1 MRHYIIHNSKEKERR
16 EKLEKQLDEFN
27 ITDVEWVTSFPV
39 EELGNLS
46 TLESYKPLSQ
56 MSCDMKHMD
65 ALNRMVKEGLEEA
78 IIFENDVIF
87 SDLYDET
94 KIPKVPYVKLGRG
107 PPDIQLKFSQ
117 EPTVFDNNGGN
128 EAYYVNLR
136 FASTF
141 KPSMKWT
148 MDIEQQAFLFM
159 KGIPLTCVPM
169 CYQEYIST
177 HTVSTPPINWMEFII
192 NFPSY
197 EKYSF
202 DELIFKIRSEVNG
215 STTRT

>member
-1 MRHYIIHNSKEKERR
+1 MRHYIIHNSKEKERK

-27 ITDVEWVTSFPV
+27 ITDVEWVTTFPI
-39 EELGNLS
+39 EEIGNLS

-65 ALNRMVKEGLEEA
+65 ALDRMVKEGLEEA

-87 SDLYDET
+87 SDLYDEV
-94 KIPKVPYVKLGRG
+94 KIPKAPYVKLGRG
-107 PPDIQLKFSQ
+107 PPDALLPFSQ
-117 EPTVFDNNGGN
+117 IPRVVHNNGGN
-128 EAYYVNLR
+128 EGYYVNLE

-148 MDIEQQAFLFM
+148 MDIEQQAFLM
-159 KGIPLTCVPM
+159 MQNIPLVCVPM
-169 CYQEYIST
+169 CYQEYVST
-177 HTVSTPPINWMEFII
+177 HTFLTPPITWIDFLH

-202 DELIFKIRSEVNG
+202 DRLIDKIKE
-215 STTRT
+215 